1 VREETLKRFF
11 QGDVSASDLAQDVAG
26 STETIS
32 SIASRISIEDMD
44 SEFSVTRPMLVSLA
58 DAVLAGTLPPDA
70 LGTIGFAL
78 QTSDKFVWDGDSD
91 ELVANV
97 ISDWSCPEIN
107 YPLTHQNIAK
117 FRAWLTGAEPYPA
130 KPQGVASD
138 RGCLISIR
146 EKKSTNA
153 DRNVGP
159 SSVSGSVNNRVGS

>member
-11 QGDVSASDLAQDVAG
+11 QGEVSASHLAQDVAG
-26 STETIS
+26 SIETIS
-32 SIASRISIEDMD
+32 SISSRISIEDMG
-44 SEFSVTRPMLVSLA
+44 SEFSVTRPMLVSLT
-58 DAVLAGTLPPDA
+58 DAVLAGTLPPDS

-107 YPLTHQNIAK
+107 YPLTRQNIAK

-130 KPQGVASD
+130 RP
-138 RGCLISIR
+138 RGTAGDCGRLVSIR
-146 EKKSTNA
+146 EKKPTN
-153 DRNVGP
+153 P
-159 SSVSGSVNNRVGS
+159 LQKS